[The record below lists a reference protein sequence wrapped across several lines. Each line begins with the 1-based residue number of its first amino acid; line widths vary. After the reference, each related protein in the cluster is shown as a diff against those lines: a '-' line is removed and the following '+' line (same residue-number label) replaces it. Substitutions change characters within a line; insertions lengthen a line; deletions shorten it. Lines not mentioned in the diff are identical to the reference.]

1 MKKILPWFGLLG
13 LLGACATGPTPFTAE
28 RDASADIRST
38 IQTLDTDKR
47 ALLTFGANWC
57 SDSRALAS
65 AYTKEPLQSLLASNY
80 DIVFIDVGERN
91 RNLDLA
97 EKFNAPVMAGIP
109 SIVVVDAGGDIR
121 FSSRAEDL
129 KNAANMSQ
137 QDIFE
142 YFDNLV
148 KQTPK

>member
-1 MKKILPWFGLLG
+1 
-13 LLGACATGPTPFTAE
+13 
-28 RDASADIRST
+28 
-38 IQTLDTDKR
+38 
-47 ALLTFGANWC
+47 LLTFGANWC

-65 AYTKEPLQSLLASNY
+65 AYKKEPLQSLLATNY

-97 EKFNAPVMAGIP
+97 EKFNAPVMGGIP
-109 SIVVVDAGGDIR
+109 SIVVVDAGGDIE

-129 KNAANMSQ
+129 KNAAAMSQ
-137 QDIFE
+137 QEIFD
-142 YFDNLV
+142 YFDNLI

>member
-1 MKKILPWFGLLG
+1 MSKLLPLIGFLG
-13 LLGACATGPTPFTAE
+13 LLAACATGPTPYDSERVAE
-28 RDASADIRST
+28 SDISNT
-38 IQTLDTDKR
+38 IKRLGNDKQ

-65 AYTKEPLQSLLASNY
+65 AYTAEPLKSLLAENF
-80 DIVFIDVGERN
+80 DIVFIDIGERN

-109 SIVVVDAGGDIR
+109 SIALVDDTGAIN
-121 FSSRAEDL
+121 FSSQAEDL
-129 KNAANMSQ
+129 KNAAAMTEQ
-137 QDIFE
+137 AIYD

-148 KQTPK
+148 RQQDK